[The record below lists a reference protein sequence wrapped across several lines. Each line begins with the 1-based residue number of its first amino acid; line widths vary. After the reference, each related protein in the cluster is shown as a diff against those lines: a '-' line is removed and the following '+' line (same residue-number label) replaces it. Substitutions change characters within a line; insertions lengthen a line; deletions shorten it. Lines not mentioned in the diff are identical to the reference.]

1 MNFAEAIAI
10 AILQG
15 ITELFPIS
23 SLGHAVVLPALF
35 LPGVDLRSPA
45 FLPFLVV
52 LHLGTATALLVYFW
66 RDWLELLIGVFF
78 GGRDA
83 QGENRR
89 RLLALIVVG
98 TIPAVVLGFAF
109 EKPLRAL
116 FGEPRI
122 AAGFLIANGAL
133 LAVGEMLRKRSI
145 AHEAELREAGK
156 LSFLGAVAVGFWQC
170 LAFFPGI
177 SRSGATMVGGILAKL
192 THEQAA
198 RFSFLLAT
206 PVIAGASVL
215 EIPKLLRG
223 GSAAG
228 QLMPLSTVLAGGV
241 AAGIA
246 AYASVAFLM
255 HYFRKHDFSALNPFA
270 IYCVVFGGISLYF
283 LNG

>member
-1 MNFAEAIAI
+1 MSLAEAIAI
-10 AILQG
+10 AVIQG

-35 LPGVDLRSPA
+35 LPGVDLLSPD

-52 LHLGTATALLVYFW
+52 LHLGTATALLIYFW
-66 RDWLELLIGVFF
+66 RDWAELLVGVFF

-83 QGENRR
+83 EGEDRR
-89 RLLALIVVG
+89 RLLWLIVVG

-116 FGEPRI
+116 FGEPKI
-122 AAGFLIANGAL
+122 AAGFLIANGIL
-133 LAVGEMLRKRSI
+133 LAVGEVLRKRALASEG
-145 AHEAELREAGK
+145 ALTKLGS
-156 LSFLGAVAVGFWQC
+156 LSFRGALAVGFWQC

-177 SRSGATMVGGILAKL
+177 SRSGATMVGGLLARL

-206 PVIAGASVL
+206 PVIVGASVL
-215 EIPKLLRG
+215 EIRKLFHGPQSHHTISLTTAAVG
-223 GSAAG
+223 GIAAG
-228 QLMPLSTVLAGGV
+228 L
-241 AAGIA
+241 A

-255 HYFRKHDFSALNPFA
+255 RYLRGHDFAALNPFA
-270 IYCVVFGGISLYF
+270 AYCVVFGAASLYF